1 MLTNYFSHFTVGGCC
16 NVNTLSAERI
26 LTKSCPNLIIKAS
39 SGGRNHIPCL
49 EDRNFQPLNYR
60 RKSLYIH
67 ELSTHTELFCLTRS
81 LDFVELYLNWFRII
95 EKIPLTRFE
104 LVKPGILNQYVFQF
118 HHKGRIPTHHILN
131 SSGLVQPYGRA
142 IIRLSEISEG

>member
-49 EDRNFQPLNYR
+49 EDRSFQPLNYR
-60 RKSLYIH
+60 RIFL
-67 ELSTHTELFCLTRS
+67 LTI
-81 LDFVELYLNWFRII
+81 Y
-95 EKIPLTRFE
+95 
-104 LVKPGILNQYVFQF
+104 
-118 HHKGRIPTHHILN
+118 
-131 SSGLVQPYGRA
+131 
-142 IIRLSEISEG
+142 